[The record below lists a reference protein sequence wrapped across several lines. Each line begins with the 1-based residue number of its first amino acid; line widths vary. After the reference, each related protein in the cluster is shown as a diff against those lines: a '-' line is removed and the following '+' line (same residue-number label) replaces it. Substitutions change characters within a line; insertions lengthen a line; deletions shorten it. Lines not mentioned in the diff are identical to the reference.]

1 MTETGTAADLAAMK
15 IPELR
20 KLAAEKKK
28 AEEAEQR
35 KQAIADYK
43 KRESAAGVFAIR
55 CRATGAVWVGQA
67 LDLEK
72 IQNRIWFTLRMG
84 NHRNAELQRAWA
96 AHGADNLSLETLERI
111 KDEELAYVRDT
122 LLKERVAHW
131 RTQLDAAAV

>member
-1 MTETGTAADLAAMK
+1 MPGYKWRAQTKRSRHED
-15 IPELR
+15 
-20 KLAAEKKK
+20 
-28 AEEAEQR
+28 R